1 MTRIPLKYIADTQG
15 IFSRRALYSLPAN
28 PDNMIFYPGGP
39 GRECFLITSRNISR
53 KILVSNAFE
62 SLDYFSNGIRKTLE
76 SDGKSSAGEF
86 FKRGPVFSE
95 GPGHLDQRRKLLKLL
110 ETYHT
115 SLPSYESLLHD
126 RLSCSKRAFDP
137 IRFAEKLTVFCLAT
151 MIADLLQI
159 PFKRAARAVLT
170 RSNVWVAFFHA
181 QRHRRLER
189 ALLELTKEAPPVADT
204 SDDAQLKLILAQAL
218 IVMGY
223 DPLVGAIS
231 AMAINR
237 DLVRLAGRSVHA
249 TCPVSYVT
257 RQCVRDVTIEGV
269 DFKAGAVIHEI
280 GGHNIELSVCDDQ
293 ELMIRTYL
301 HTKFHHIHKVLYIYR
316 ITGDNSWLERN
327 EAIQIKTK
335 ELHNQYAQQLAERD
349 ADLNGLL
356 KIDMGGGLFPR
367 AGYTT
372 IDQEDGDITCD
383 LNDGI
388 PLEDNSVGV
397 LNASH
402 VIEHLKDPI
411 KTMREIHRVLA
422 HGGWAFIEV
431 PSTEGNGAWCD
442 PTHVSFWNE
451 DSFPYYTKQSKAQFI
466 RNKDIRFMSLRL
478 ETNWWEGTKIAVVNT
493 HLVAL
498 KEGPRFP
505 GPVEI

>member
-269 DFKAGAVIHEI
+269 DFKAGAVITLSLLPNED
-280 GGHNIELSVCDDQ
+280 ELSASNVDAVS
-293 ELMIRTYL
+293 
-301 HTKFHHIHKVLYIYR
+301 TKESLAFGLGKHLCVGKKASLIIIDMASRLLKTCQ
-316 ITGDNSWLERN
+316 TGD
-327 EAIQIKTK
+327 
-335 ELHNQYAQQLAERD
+335 
-349 ADLNGLL
+349 
-356 KIDMGGGLFPR
+356 
-367 AGYTT
+367 
-372 IDQEDGDITCD
+372 
-383 LNDGI
+383 
-388 PLEDNSVGV
+388 
-397 LNASH
+397 
-402 VIEHLKDPI
+402 
-411 KTMREIHRVLA
+411 LA
-422 HGGWAFIEV
+422 HTHAVATDGTFLTFKKRNNSQGSAQPVNRSALYEGG
-431 PSTEGNGAWCD
+431 N
-442 PTHVSFWNE
+442 N
-451 DSFPYYTKQSKAQFI
+451 
-466 RNKDIRFMSLRL
+466 
-478 ETNWWEGTKIAVVNT
+478 
-493 HLVAL
+493 
-498 KEGPRFP
+498 
-505 GPVEI
+505 